1 MTVSLMMGITLLLA
15 QQPTIEYEY
24 GNPQELKGVTKIY
37 VYTGTQL
44 SVRQDIGKGITK
56 KLRQLQ
62 VVDKAEDAE
71 VMLVFGADSTR
82 AFAGL
87 RTSGS
92 STSST
97 AGGTTNT
104 DSSSVSR
111 ARYETVTSGSGL
123 VGKVVGPNRVRLLMD
138 FSDSQHSGT
147 GLVSAGLGALHGSPS
162 VNFAKAFIEAY
173 LLANGKGK

>member
-1 MTVSLMMGITLLLA
+1 
-15 QQPTIEYEY
+15 
-24 GNPQELKGVTKIY
+24 
-37 VYTGTQL
+37 
-44 SVRQDIGKGITK
+44 
-56 KLRQLQ
+56 
-62 VVDKAEDAE
+62 
-71 VMLVFGADSTR
+71 MLVFGADSTR

-97 AGGTTNT
+97 VGATTNT
-104 DSSSVSR
+104 DSSSASR

-147 GLVSAGLGALHGSPS
+147 GLVSAGLSALHGSPS
-162 VNFAKAFIEAY
+162 GNFAKAFIEAY
-173 LLANGKGK
+173 VKANGKGK